1 MSPKILLKS
10 HLTLL
15 VLLRYAIPQIMAIFE
30 TSEQLYGYISEL
42 FSEIAT
48 LPEARAALKTVRLS
62 VQFNYTAPDC
72 TITLTA
78 ADGEYRIIR
87 GACDAPGPDVELTM
101 TGDVAHK
108 FWTGELNVMGAITTR
123 EIGVIGSLGK
133 VMRLAPLIKTAVRY
147 NRDRHTTRE

>member
-1 MSPKILLKS
+1 
-10 HLTLL
+10 
-15 VLLRYAIPQIMAIFE
+15 MAIFE
-30 TSEQLYGYISEL
+30 TSEQLHGYISEL

-48 LPEARAALKTVRLS
+48 LPEAREALKTLTLS

-72 TITLTA
+72 TMTLTA
-78 ADGEYRIIR
+78 ANGEYRITR
-87 GACDAPGPDVELTM
+87 GICDAPGPDVELTM

-108 FWTGELNVMGAITTR
+108 FWRGQLNVMGAITTR

-147 NRDRHTTRE
+147 NRDRQTTCE

>member
-1 MSPKILLKS
+1 
-10 HLTLL
+10 
-15 VLLRYAIPQIMAIFE
+15 MATFE

-42 FSEIAT
+42 FAEIAT
-48 LPEARAALKTVRLS
+48 LPEAREALKTLTLS

-72 TITLTA
+72 TMTLTA
-78 ADGEYRIIR
+78 ENGEYRIIR
-87 GACDAPGPDVELTM
+87 GTCDNATPDVELTM
-101 TGDVAHK
+101 TGDVAHR

-147 NRDRHTTRE
+147 NRDRQTTCE